1 MLKVNLVKIRRWCI
15 ERRFNFDLDPYA
27 ADNQLF
33 RGVQYFDYE
42 ELFKRFRFLKKQYQ
56 RELKEIERARGYFWD
71 PRPPHSRQSIIAKMS
86 SIAISNPQY
95 NIKLPSVDNKEK
107 YQYQILWVTS

>member
-42 ELFKRFRFLKKQYQ
+42 ELFKRFRFLKKTISTTEIQDHHIQGSQLLQKWVPLQYQ
-56 RELKEIERARGYFWD
+56 THNTILSWQVLTIK
-71 PRPPHSRQSIIAKMS
+71 KNTNTKS
-86 SIAISNPQY
+86 S
-95 NIKLPSVDNKEK
+95 E
-107 YQYQILWVTS
+107 